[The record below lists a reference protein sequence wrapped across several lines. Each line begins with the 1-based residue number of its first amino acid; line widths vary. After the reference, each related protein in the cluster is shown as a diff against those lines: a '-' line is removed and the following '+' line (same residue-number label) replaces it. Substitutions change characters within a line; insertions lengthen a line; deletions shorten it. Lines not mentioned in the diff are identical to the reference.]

1 MNFEKFSQ
9 GYYIIDVGKSKL
21 IVKGDMANSP
31 KMYDFIGESNQN
43 WLYIFKNFYWTLNN
57 G

>member
-21 IVKGDMANSP
+21 IVKGDVANSP
-31 KMYDFIGESNQN
+31 KMYDFMG
-43 WLYIFKNFYWTLNN
+43 
-57 G
+57 